1 LPYLFDLKDKM
12 NAFATFS
19 TPHLGYNFN
28 KNFITNA
35 GFWIFKKWYKSKSL
49 NQLNLE
55 DFLNKK

>member
-1 LPYLFDLKDKM
+1 M